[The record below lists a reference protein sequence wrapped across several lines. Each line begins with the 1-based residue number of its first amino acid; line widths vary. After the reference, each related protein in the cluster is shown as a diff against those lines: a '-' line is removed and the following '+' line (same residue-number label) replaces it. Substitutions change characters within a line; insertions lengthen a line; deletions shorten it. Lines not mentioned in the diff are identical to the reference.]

1 MVASAST
8 TEVKGLVV
16 VPVFKI
22 YNRVSFKLILGG
34 TWPIDSQPLRRVL
47 LRSWE
52 KSNSKQSPKPKPLLN
67 AKVVFKLQKPKPETY
82 RKLMA

>member
-22 YNRVSFKLILGG
+22 YNRGSFKLILGG
-34 TWPIDSQPLRRVL
+34 TWPRDSQPLRRVL
-47 LRSWE
+47 LRS
-52 KSNSKQSPKPKPLLN
+52 
-67 AKVVFKLQKPKPETY
+67 
-82 RKLMA
+82 